1 MTNLAGVP
9 SIIYGLLALGLFV
22 YGFGLGQTI
31 LTAGLTLALL
41 MLPIV
46 IVATREAIRAIP
58 IHIREAAYAV
68 GATKWQVSLHHV
80 IQHSYG
86 GILTGL

>member
-1 MTNLAGVP
+1 
-9 SIIYGLLALGLFV
+9 
-22 YGFGLGQTI
+22 
-31 LTAGLTLALL
+31 

-68 GATKWQVSLHHV
+68 GATKWQGVIHHV
-80 IQHSYG
+80 IQYSYG
-86 GILTGL
+86 GILNRGNYWYGSCYWRNCTSYNDWCS